1 MEQHCVVRT
10 LLHGFSGGYTICRDI
25 QNLNVTATVAIP
37 EGTTKKEASGDHAG
51 LRKKDGKVSS

>member
-1 MEQHCVVRT
+1 LYET
-10 LLHGFSGGYTICRDI
+10 LLHGFSGEYAICRDV